1 MLMAFRFPLE
11 ALLRLRQGLER
22 QQELRL
28 QEANQRVAILRQ
40 QIEDLRREMESIAAR
55 RRLEHEFAI
64 SAAELQFDLLC
75 RSVLTARQHVL
86 EKQLVEAEAYRQ
98 SRSEEFKQARRQ
110 REVMEMLRRHQFED
124 YQQKEARQ
132 EQRRLDD
139 LFLLRRAYLQRS

>member
-1 MLMAFRFPLE
+1 MLMTFRFPLE

-28 QEANQRVAILRQ
+28 QEANHRVAILRQ
-40 QIEDLRREMESIAAR
+40 QIEDLRTEMENIEAR
-55 RRLEHEFAI
+55 RRLEYELAI

-75 RSVLTARQHVL
+75 RSVLVTRQHFL
-86 EKQLVEAEAYRQ
+86 ETQLVEAEAYRQ
-98 SRSEEFKQARRQ
+98 SRSKDFKQARRQ

-124 YQQKEARQ
+124 YQQQEARQ

>member
-28 QEANQRVAILRQ
+28 QEANHRVAILRQ
-40 QIEDLRREMESIAAR
+40 QIEDLRTEMENIEAR
-55 RRLEHEFAI
+55 RRLEYELAI

-75 RSVLTARQHVL
+75 RSVLVTRQHFL
-86 EKQLVEAEAYRQ
+86 ETQLVEAEAYRQ
-98 SRSEEFKQARRQ
+98 SRSKDFKQARRQ

-124 YQQKEARQ
+124 YQQQEARQ